1 MHWNRTTS
9 SDPTET
15 RCLSS
20 STQPNNLNLTMD
32 IQLLEKVS
40 ACALNRLLGYKP
52 VAAHQILESLGNC
65 RDFFFLPQK
74 EREQLLG
81 NLGCRNIT
89 VPEPTLEDAANEL
102 ERLQAQGC
110 GFIHS
115 GQECYPRLLR
125 ECSDAPI
132 GLYFK
137 SRTPPDELFN
147 RFRNISIVGTRDISP
162 YGKEWCQRIVCDIAG
177 ASERCCIV
185 SGLAFGVDITA
196 HTSALESG
204 LGTIAVLPTGIDS
217 IYPTY
222 HSRAAARISSTENCA
237 LITDFPP
244 GTSPQ
249 AFTFLRRNRI
259 IAGLSSDTILV
270 ESKKSGGG
278 MLTAKLAFGYGR
290 NVFCLPGRIDDPR
303 SEGCNLLVADKIA
316 EPIASL
322 QKMREELGMSARR
335 ANGKKETVLQI
346 MSYYEKT
353 LPQQTILLM
362 GKIYDIIRL
371 TRGIS
376 LEDIAHRTGL
386 QYKQLTP
393 IIQRMESDGFLSS
406 DVLGRCTINA
416 KNL

>member
-1 MHWNRTTS
+1 
-9 SDPTET
+9 
-15 RCLSS
+15 
-20 STQPNNLNLTMD
+20 MD

-40 ACALNRLLGYKP
+40 ACALNRLFGYKP
-52 VAAHQILESLGNC
+52 AAAHQILESLGNC

-74 EREQLLG
+74 EREQLLR
-81 NLGCRNIT
+81 NLGCRTIA
-89 VPEPTLEDAANEL
+89 VPESALEDAADEL

-115 GQECYPRLLR
+115 GQECYPSLLR
-125 ECSDAPI
+125 ECSDSPI

-137 SRTPPDELFN
+137 SQTPPDELFN

-162 YGKEWCQRIVCDIAG
+162 YGKEWCQRIVGDIAA

-196 HTSALESG
+196 HTAALESG
-204 LGTIAVLPTGIDS
+204 LSTIAVLPTGIDS
-217 IYPTY
+217 IYPSY

-237 LITDFPP
+237 LVTDFPP

-259 IAGLSSDTILV
+259 IAGLSSDTLLI

-278 MLTAKLAFGYGR
+278 ILTAKLAFEYGR
-290 NVFCLPGRIDDPR
+290 NVFCLPGRIDDLR
-303 SEGCNLLVADKIA
+303 SEGCNLLIADKIA

-322 QKMREELGMSARR
+322 QRMRKELGLWARR
-335 ANGKKETVLQI
+335 GTERKETGMQLF
-346 MSYYEKT
+346 SFYEKT
-353 LPQQTILLM
+353 LPQQTVVLM
-362 GKIYDIIRL
+362 SKLYDLIRW
-371 TRGIS
+371 TRGIN
-376 LEDIAHRTGL
+376 LEDIARKTGL

-393 IIQRMESDGFLSS
+393 LIQRMESDGFLST
-406 DVLGRCTINA
+406 DILGRCTINA

>member
-1 MHWNRTTS
+1 
-9 SDPTET
+9 
-15 RCLSS
+15 
-20 STQPNNLNLTMD
+20 MD

-52 VAAHQILESLGNC
+52 AAAHQILESLGNC

-81 NLGCRNIT
+81 NLGCRNTT

-162 YGKEWCQRIVCDIAG
+162 YGREWCQRIVCDIAG

-204 LGTIAVLPTGIDS
+204 LATIAVLPTGIDS

-222 HSRAAARISSTENCA
+222 HSRAAARIASTENCA

-322 QKMREELGMSARR
+322 QKLREELGMSARR

-386 QYKQLTP
+386 QYKQLAP